1 MARANKQSF
10 APLRRRN
17 SDEGVR
23 ISMQR
28 DRLGDGAPGGGGT
41 TPPTGCLLGALIANY
56 PCQTIH
62 FNAAGI
68 G

>member
-28 DRLGDGAPGGGGT
+28 DRLGDGGNTGP
-41 TPPTGCLLGALIANY
+41 TPPSGCALGALIGNY